1 MNTPRE
7 NIALAQLY
15 HNMKQFDR
23 SIEILE
29 KGLSDSSIEPIK
41 AHWEMLGNAYQQ
53 IHQEFKAI
61 NTFIRADKHV
71 TNGYFLALVGN
82 AYYAMGKSADALK
95 YLDLAVKKGVDNMGQ
110 ITLFGA
116 YLAFELKEYAKA
128 SELLEVAK
136 TNLADDR
143 QRNDYR
149 GLRDVVDQALKP
161 ETEAQKSGSGNP
173 APR

>member
-1 MNTPRE
+1 
-7 NIALAQLY
+7 
-15 HNMKQFDR
+15 
-23 SIEILE
+23 
-29 KGLSDSSIEPIK
+29 
-41 AHWEMLGNAYQQ
+41 MLGNAYQQ

-61 NTFIRADKHV
+61 NTFIRADKTA

-82 AYYAMGKSADALK
+82 AYYAMGKNAEALK

-116 YLAFELKEYAKA
+116 YLAFELKDYAKA
-128 SELLEVAK
+128 SELLEIAK
-136 TNLADDR
+136 SNLADDR

-161 ETEAQKSGSGNP
+161 ETEAQNAAPGGAA